1 MVRNEKVMRGRVKDI
16 PDFLSTEIR
25 YLETKERRVEM
36 VDVDMDIRLLGEMKI
51 QLVFNLD
58 VRREEG

>member
-1 MVRNEKVMRGRVKDI
+1 MRGRVKDI
-16 PDFLSTEIR
+16 PDFLSTEIG
-25 YLETKERRVEM
+25 YLETKDTRVEM
-36 VDVDMDIRLLGEMKI
+36 VDVDMDIKLLGEMKI